1 MTTRRQ
7 GFIVTV
13 AALAVCWA
21 ATAGESAQKCKSTN
35 PKQDFPATGQTTS
48 SPRPPYHA
56 GDDGDIQAGATLSY
70 TDNGDGT
77 ITDNNTCLMWEKK
90 SGPADPSIH
99 NVMVRY
105 TWDNAFDVHVAT
117 LNATNFAGFNDWRV
131 PNVKELQSIV
141 NYENFSPAVST
152 EFNNGDCT
160 TPTSMCTVLT
170 CSCTAS
176 SLSSFYWSATTDT
189 NIPDGAWGVTFFDG
203 FVELDGKSVPN
214 FVRAVRGGSNL
225 GSSR

>member
-7 GFIVTV
+7 GFITTV

-21 ATAGESAQKCKSTN
+21 AAAGESAQKCKNTN

-77 ITDNNTCLMWEKK
+77 ITDNNTCLVWEKK

-99 NVMVRY
+99 SVLVAY

-141 NYENFSPAVST
+141 NYENFGPAVST

-176 SLSSFYWSATTDT
+176 SLYWSATTPANDPT
-189 NIPDGAWGVTFFDG
+189 DALLVFFSSG
-203 FVELDGKSVPN
+203 FVRSDGKIFSN

-225 GSSR
+225 GPQ